1 MYSGGG
7 SKLWNGGSFGMAQD
21 LLENPKKSGEVV
33 GPKKVRN
40 GNTSDLFFIFQL
52 ESIFNTILY

>member
-1 MYSGGG
+1 
-7 SKLWNGGSFGMAQD
+7 MAQD